1 MWFVK
6 ECGLSRSVVCQ
17 GVWFV
22 KECGLSRSV
31 VCQGVW
37 FVRSVVCQGVWFV
50 KECGKALKRSLK
62 WFYRQESEE
71 DLKMERFGKGEEV
84 WEEIMRMI
92 WREMRTKVGTRN
104 ALVNAPLMPWLC
116 DPDQVLTIILQQLEK
131 HTKNQQL

>member
-1 MWFVK
+1 M
-6 ECGLSRSVVCQ
+6 
-17 GVWFV
+17 
-22 KECGLSRSV
+22 
-31 VCQGVW
+31 
-37 FVRSVVCQGVWFV
+37 VCQGVWFV

-116 DPDQVLTIILQQLEK
+116 DPDHSVDNHPSTTGKTHKKSTTVNFPQVCILRFITIC
-131 HTKNQQL
+131 